1 MSDTIQAYCM
11 KCREKRD
18 MVEPSPV
25 FTSNGT
31 PGTRGK
37 CPTCGTKLFR
47 MGATAAHEGL
57 PKPDVVKK
65 PKKGD

>member
-18 MVEPSPV
+18 MLGATAV
-25 FTSNGT
+25 FASNGT
-31 PGTRGK
+31 PGTRGT
-37 CPTCGTKLFR
+37 CTVCGTKLFR

-57 PKPDVVKK
+57 PKPEVVKK
-65 PKKGD
+65 TKKKK